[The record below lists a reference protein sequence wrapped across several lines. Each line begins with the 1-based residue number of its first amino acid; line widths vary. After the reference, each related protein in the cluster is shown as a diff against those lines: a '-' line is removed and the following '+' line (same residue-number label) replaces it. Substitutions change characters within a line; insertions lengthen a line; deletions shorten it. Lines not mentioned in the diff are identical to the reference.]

1 MKKTTF
7 KNISI
12 ILICL
17 FFICACTSP
26 SQPQDIAKDFTHAF
40 KDLDVTKIN
49 QYLEI
54 PLGEDIDKKINS
66 FKIDTQESELLAIA
80 SSILMDFTADYK
92 IETLSDTR
100 ATLIVTFNIN
110 NLKKIKEDHLEL
122 FIDAFTDIGNPP
134 LYQKRLAHTYLESS
148 KKSARSVIK
157 SCQYE
162 LTLIDNEWKIVNGDS
177 ILKSLIKFFINP
189 VYTVIQ

>member
-122 FIDAFTDIGNPP
+122 FIDSFTDIGNPP
-134 LYQKRLAHTYLESS
+134 LYQKRLAHAYLESS

-162 LTLIDNEWKIVNGDS
+162 LTLIDNKWKIVNGDS